1 MLLILSPKEKLL
13 LLEYVSFL
21 KIKFTLQN
29 ESYAMIPIEKKGYYH
44 KLNWQ

>member
-21 KIKFTLQN
+21 KIKFTFAKWELCNDSHREEGILSQT
-29 ESYAMIPIEKKGYYH
+29 
-44 KLNWQ
+44 